1 MILRDVRVTVGDRD
15 LLSGA
20 NLRVEPGECVG
31 LVGANG
37 CGKSTLLR
45 CVAGARE
52 VSGGDL
58 LVSPRA
64 DVGYLEQTA
73 VSGSSRTVAQ
83 EARSRMTHVI
93 DAESALR
100 AAEEAIAA
108 GDVNGATMMVAARD
122 RFEAIG
128 GDAVERR
135 VADVLNGL
143 GFAREAWDRPCD
155 ALSGGWQMRVALAR
169 LLLSP
174 AGDCQSGG
182 GVNGGFLLLD
192 EPTNHLDASAKEYL
206 AGWLRAYKGTTLLV
220 SHDEALLEKGVD
232 RLIEVRGGRLRGYS
246 GNYSKFVE
254 ERSERRRVNQAAATK
269 EKAKAAKLAQ
279 FVAKNSARAST
290 AAAARSRAKQ
300 LEGVNARLE
309 EMREDGDLDDK
320 ALGAGPG
327 DAKRVTLRL
336 PPAPDGAKEVLTLTN
351 ATIGYGGGLSPLI
364 NDVDLVVRRGDR
376 LLVVGPNGAG
386 KSTLLRSL
394 GGSLRLQGGVLAHG
408 EGARV
413 GYFSQ
418 DLAQELPSDVPPLT
432 HVLKVARAA
441 NPTLNEQTARSVLG
455 ALGLGG
461 NAAKDRVIGD
471 LSGGEKARVALAA
484 FVLRPVNVLLLDE
497 ASNHL
502 DAAAIEALTEG
513 LRDWDGA
520 VVAVT
525 HNEAFADA
533 LEPTFVARVENGGMK
548 SRMVV
553 GGALSKRDFSATA
566 MVSTGGVAGAVRED
580 AGAGAKAKAKAKANE
595 GLSEEE
601 IAAREAE
608 ARANAAA
615 VAKMLKEARNAP
627 SVIAKIERALAVI
640 DDDIAAIDERLLAC
654 GADVAA
660 AQEIQ
665 REKDKKTEKQT
676 LYYEEWER
684 LEAVMEEAKA
694 HGGGA

>member
-1 MILRDVRVTVGDRD
+1 
-15 LLSGA
+15 
-20 NLRVEPGECVG
+20 
-31 LVGANG
+31 
-37 CGKSTLLR
+37 
-45 CVAGARE
+45 
-52 VSGGDL
+52 
-58 LVSPRA
+58 
-64 DVGYLEQTA
+64 
-73 VSGSSRTVAQ
+73 
-83 EARSRMTHVI
+83 
-93 DAESALR
+93 
-100 AAEEAIAA
+100 
-108 GDVNGATMMVAARD
+108 
-122 RFEAIG
+122 
-128 GDAVERR
+128 
-135 VADVLNGL
+135 
-143 GFAREAWDRPCD
+143 
-155 ALSGGWQMRVALAR
+155 
-169 LLLSP
+169 
-174 AGDCQSGG
+174 
-182 GVNGGFLLLD
+182 
-192 EPTNHLDASAKEYL
+192 
-206 AGWLRAYKGTTLLV
+206 
-220 SHDEALLEKGVD
+220 
-232 RLIEVRGGRLRGYS
+232 
-246 GNYSKFVE
+246 
-254 ERSERRRVNQAAATK
+254 
-269 EKAKAAKLAQ
+269 
-279 FVAKNSARAST
+279 
-290 AAAARSRAKQ
+290 
-300 LEGVNARLE
+300 
-309 EMREDGDLDDK
+309 
-320 ALGAGPG
+320 
-327 DAKRVTLRL
+327 
-336 PPAPDGAKEVLTLTN
+336 
-351 ATIGYGGGLSPLI
+351 
-364 NDVDLVVRRGDR
+364 
-376 LLVVGPNGAG
+376 
-386 KSTLLRSL
+386 
-394 GGSLRLQGGVLAHG
+394 
-408 EGARV
+408 
-413 GYFSQ
+413 
-418 DLAQELPSDVPPLT
+418 
-432 HVLKVARAA
+432 
-441 NPTLNEQTARSVLG
+441 
-455 ALGLGG
+455 LGLGG

>member
-1 MILRDVRVTVGDRD
+1 
-15 LLSGA
+15 
-20 NLRVEPGECVG
+20 
-31 LVGANG
+31 
-37 CGKSTLLR
+37 
-45 CVAGARE
+45 
-52 VSGGDL
+52 
-58 LVSPRA
+58 
-64 DVGYLEQTA
+64 
-73 VSGSSRTVAQ
+73 
-83 EARSRMTHVI
+83 
-93 DAESALR
+93 
-100 AAEEAIAA
+100 
-108 GDVNGATMMVAARD
+108 
-122 RFEAIG
+122 
-128 GDAVERR
+128 
-135 VADVLNGL
+135 
-143 GFAREAWDRPCD
+143 
-155 ALSGGWQMRVALAR
+155 
-169 LLLSP
+169 
-174 AGDCQSGG
+174 
-182 GVNGGFLLLD
+182 
-192 EPTNHLDASAKEYL
+192 
-206 AGWLRAYKGTTLLV
+206 
-220 SHDEALLEKGVD
+220 
-232 RLIEVRGGRLRGYS
+232 
-246 GNYSKFVE
+246 
-254 ERSERRRVNQAAATK
+254 
-269 EKAKAAKLAQ
+269 
-279 FVAKNSARAST
+279 
-290 AAAARSRAKQ
+290 
-300 LEGVNARLE
+300 
-309 EMREDGDLDDK
+309 MREDGDLDDK

-351 ATIGYGGGLSPLI
+351 ATIGYGGGLAPLI
-364 NDVDLVVRRGDR
+364 KDVDLVVRRGDR

-418 DLAQELPSDVPPLT
+418 DLAQELPSDVSPLT

-533 LEPTFVARVENGGMK
+533 LENGGMK